1 MYLGHHHLFSYL
13 ARKGILQRNFL
24 HLSKTFLKKRAGK
37 RACDIVGNFLV
48 IIQAILD
55 FDLVEDNDG
64 SILCLHILNSSLL
77 KETKSRIHG
86 S

>member
-13 ARKGILQRNFL
+13 ARKGILKRNFL
-24 HLSKTFLKKRAGK
+24 HKSKTFLKKRTGK
-37 RACDIVGNFLV
+37 RACDIVGNFRV

-77 KETKSRIHG
+77 TKSRIHG